1 MCLWLLRASKKLVII
16 IWENE
21 DCCKRYKIRDE
32 WNYIDVDSTT
42 IQRIEEQTAPQ
53 SFDYDERNKF
63 DDDEKII
70 SINGKFYYEN

>member
-16 IWENE
+16 IRENE
-21 DCCKRYKIRDE
+21 DCCKRYKISDE

-42 IQRIEEQTAPQ
+42 IKRIEEQTAPQ
-53 SFDYDERNKF
+53 SFEYNEGNKY

-70 SINGKFYYEN
+70 Q

>member
-16 IWENE
+16 IRENE

-53 SFDYDERNKF
+53 SFD
-63 DDDEKII
+63 DDEKNI

>member
-16 IWENE
+16 IRENE

-42 IQRIEEQTAPQ
+42 IQRIKEKTAPQ
-53 SFDYDERNKF
+53 SFDYDK
-63 DDDEKII
+63 KISLMI
-70 SINGKFYYEN
+70 TKKLFQ